1 MKQNGRLAGK
11 KYAQFALFLIAIAG
25 LLAWL
30 VWRAVASPGSDAMV
44 QPASAS
50 QWGAGQSNPF
60 GPGAASPLA
69 PAWQAAAPPVLIDWA
84 NTSLAGT
91 QPDGQWAADAQGQ
104 LRKDVALRQR
114 FDYFLTLLGEQP
126 LDQLRAVVQQQ
137 ARAELPPS
145 AVAQLMQLW
154 DRYVQLQ
161 QHAFKTM
168 VDLRQPSGWSAALLE
183 RQSVRRELL
192 GADVAY
198 AFYAQEERELQSMLA
213 RVGSGAAG
221 SGSALPESSPVSV
234 APLADA
240 LQREAQLQQEWKEWE
255 QRLDTARVQIQR
267 LQAAPELSAAQRQ
280 SALQQLLVSQ
290 FPHSSERLRAASIL
304 GL

>member
-1 MKQNGRLAGK
+1 LKLNRPLAGK
-11 KYAQFALFLIAIAG
+11 KYTQIALFFIAFAG

-30 VWRAVASPGSDAMV
+30 FWRAVALPGSDAV
-44 QPASAS
+44 IQPVSAT
-50 QWGAGQSNPF
+50 QWGAGQGNPF
-60 GPGAASPLA
+60 GAGSASPAQA
-69 PAWQAAAPPVLIDWA
+69 PWLAAAPEARIDWA
-84 NTSLAGT
+84 STSLAGT
-91 QPDGQWAADAQGQ
+91 QPDGQWAADAHGQ

-126 LDQLRAVVQQQ
+126 LDQLRAGVQQQ
-137 ARAELPPS
+137 ARADLPPS
-145 AVAQLMQLW
+145 AVVQLMQLW

-161 QHAFKTM
+161 QYAFKTT
-168 VDLRQPSGWSAALLE
+168 VDLRQPSGWGAALLE

-198 AFYAQEERELQSMLA
+198 AFYAHEERELQSMLA
-213 RVGSGAAG
+213 RVSSGAGG
-221 SGSALPESSPVSV
+221 SVSREPPSVSV

-240 LQREAQLQQEWKEWE
+240 PQREAQLQQEWKEWE

-267 LQAAPELSAAQRQ
+267 VQAAPELSAAQRQ

-290 FPHSSERLRAASIL
+290 FPDSSERLRAASL
-304 GL
+304 LAF